1 MKAHIELTPS
11 QRREVNS
18 RIKKS
23 FVSGYNNGCES
34 ALLFSLSAL
43 HNLYD
48 WKAAPMQKFL
58 NEVLNFANAAQSDP
72 DMIDRMKL
80 KMSDLG
86 IEIQGKFNTEGGI
99 IYETAEN

>member
-1 MKAHIELTPS
+1 MKARIELTS
-11 QRREVNS
+11 LQCREVNN

-23 FVSGYNNGCES
+23 FVTGYNNGCES

-48 WKAAPMQKFL
+48 WKSAPMQKFL
-58 NEVLNFANAAQSDP
+58 NEVLNIANAAGKDP
-72 DMIDRMKL
+72 DMVDRMKL

-86 IEIQGKFNTEGGI
+86 IEIQGQFYTLPRE
-99 IYETAEN
+99 E

>member
-1 MKAHIELTPS
+1 MNSHVQLLPN
-11 QRREVNS
+11 QRREVNK
-18 RIKKS
+18 RI
-23 FVSGYNNGCES
+23 VTAYNSGCES

-58 NEVLNFANAAQSDP
+58 NEVLTFANAAQNDV

-86 IEIQGKFNTEGGI
+86 ITIEGKFQTEPSD
-99 IYETAEN
+99 E